1 MNFSIYIFGSETNNS
16 SKPYSQYPL
25 DYAEDIFKKYESY
38 LKNDSLLVI
47 HRNDVAVYHIYYK
60 RVQNGYIGICVLL
73 NSLWV
78 FDAKRLIKVFE
89 KVFSEILES
98 GILLFIDRQGNVV
111 SQTSKMSDSNKVHIE
126 EICDKIRYYIE
137 KLENYSA
144 QLPVQDVSVSKGTVH
159 KLSDNASNTLWKNAF
174 NTYRNI
180 VSSYGSNESSTN
192 LLLRKLSEFAKERD
206 DYERKSI
213 ELQKECLRIERQK
226 KQIKNI
232 VILVF
237 VLIGCGIGIL
247 SLTNNLSTTQ
257 RQLDIANDEI
267 KIKEEILFVANET
280 IEKKDEKIK
289 KQNNKIKEQRDKIN
303 QLRDSVDD
311 CLRLYE
317 NEKDNYQSF
326 KTQVASAYP
335 IIITDIQIANTYK
348 SGTIE
353 TDYGYTIYSSYS
365 MCLKPK
371 IKYEGLVSGSYNLKV
386 KWYNPDGTLSVG
398 SSSPSGFSQSK
409 NVYIYAGF
417 NEIELNGW
425 GNKSFG
431 YWGKGTYRIEIWYGN
446 SCLKSKEFTIY

>member
-1 MNFSIYIFGSETNNS
+1 MNSSIYIFGSETNNS

-78 FDAKRLIKVFE
+78 CDAKRLIKVFE

-98 GILLFIDRQGNVV
+98 GILLSVDRQGNVV
-111 SQTSKMSDSNKVHIE
+111 SQTSKMSDSNKVHID

-144 QLPVQDVSVSKGTVH
+144 QLPVQDVSVSKGTIH
-159 KLSDNASNTLWKNAF
+159 KLSDNASNTSWKNAF

-180 VSSYGSNESSTN
+180 VSSYGSNKNSTN

-237 VLIGCGIGIL
+237 VLIGCGIGIFFL
-247 SLTNNLSTTQ
+247 NDSLNVTQ
-257 RQLDIANDEI
+257 QRLADANDEI
-267 KIKEEILFVANET
+267 IEQQTRIEEL
-280 IEKKDEKIK
+280 K
-289 KQNNKIKEQRDKIN
+289 
-303 QLRDSVDD
+303 DSVEYY
-311 CLRLYE
+311 LRLYK
-317 NEKDNYQSF
+317 NEKNNYQSF
-326 KTQVASAYP
+326 RSQV
-335 IIITDIQIANTYK
+335 ANTYK

-353 TDYGYTIYSSYS
+353 TDYHTWNLEQIYFTSSETVCKWSVTPKCFGTFIEMTEGVCLIDNKGKKYDMVSCDGIAMTPNRDTIYDIRTVYFTVTF
-365 MCLKPK
+365 PA
-371 IKYEGLVSGSYNLKV
+371 IDDEA
-386 KWYNPDGTLSVG
+386 TSVTYY
-398 SSSPSGFSQSK
+398 SSPSFQIADIP
-409 NVYIYAGF
+409 V
-417 NEIELNGW
+417 
-425 GNKSFG
+425 
-431 YWGKGTYRIEIWYGN
+431 
-446 SCLKSKEFTIY
+446 